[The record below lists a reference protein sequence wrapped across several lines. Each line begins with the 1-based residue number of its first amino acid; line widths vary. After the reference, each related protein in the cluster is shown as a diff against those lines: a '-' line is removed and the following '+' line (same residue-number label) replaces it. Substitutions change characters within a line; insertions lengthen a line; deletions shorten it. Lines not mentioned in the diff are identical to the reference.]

1 MPSTSRTRAKTAAKT
16 AAMPADPFRHAMLLA
31 AGLGTRMRPLTDT
44 LPKPLVPVGGRTL
57 ADHVLD
63 RLAAAGVGTV
73 VVNVHY
79 RAEQMRRH
87 LARRRQPRIVVS
99 DETDRLADSGGGVR
113 RALPWLGEA
122 PFIVCNADSFWLDG
136 DAPALPAMIRAWDGT
151 RMDILML
158 LAPLATSTGYD
169 GSGDYARDETTGRLT
184 RRRRPEPVPYAYA
197 GVLLTHPGLFA
208 GRPDVF
214 SLNRLFDEAE
224 TAGRLFGHCLDG
236 AWLHVGTPAAIGQAE
251 ARMAETRL
259 AKPGAPAAST
269 TA

>member
-1 MPSTSRTRAKTAAKT
+1 MSRVSSSASSLGVRA
-16 AAMPADPFRHAMLLA
+16 PIQ
-31 AGLGTRMRPLTDT
+31 
-44 LPKPLVPVGGRTL
+44 
-57 ADHVLD
+57 
-63 RLAAAGVGTV
+63 AAASSIA
-73 VVNVHY
+73 N
-79 RAEQMRRH
+79 
-87 LARRRQPRIVVS
+87 
-99 DETDRLADSGGGVR
+99 
-113 RALPWLGEA
+113 
-122 PFIVCNADSFWLDG
+122 
-136 DAPALPAMIRAWDGT
+136 
-151 RMDILML
+151 
-158 LAPLATSTGYD
+158 
-169 GSGDYARDETTGRLT
+169 
-184 RRRRPEPVPYAYA
+184 AYA